1 MLSPARH
8 LIKGSG
14 GWASSHLSTRGNGC
28 AGQGHQVVL
37 RIGSGALRQGISQ
50 GDCAGLGEERDLHT
64 KAIMAAEGSRGS
76 GGGGDEKGN
85 TLWNLLPSFDPS
97 VDDAKEYSDKVLFLH
112 GICPRNQRPML
123 APRLAMLCKGTAWS
137 QVRAISSE
145 KLTDGE
151 EGVKH
156 LLEALSTW
164 QETSEMQTYERFERL
179 IYKTLQKSDESTM
192 SYTNRMSVAFQEVGD
207 AVTIGEVKAFLL
219 LRQSALDGEDK
230 RKIIS
235 MTNGALDYHKIDMAM
250 RALSSK
256 VLSDGHGSSRKKVYP
271 VNFVEEESSEHP
283 EDALMTSADE
293 YLDEETALQWLLHEG
308 DEQAML
314 VQEFEDQVVD
324 VVQESPELA
333 MAFSAYQDARARIRD
348 RIRSRGFWPTKG
360 GSKGK
365 WSSSSTWSSSGSK
378 GKGKSMGKRSTLAE
392 RIAMSHCRL
401 CGQKGHWKRECP
413 RRDTSSTNDTNLA
426 YIDEETDMDDAFVD
440 RLPPL
445 RSLEARNCTED
456 FVFVACHFWSKSSH
470 EGEGQKN
477 RHLRSHLGE
486 FREHFQVVLASMAD
500 SDVRTVSRHGVVGII
515 DTGASKSVVGQ
526 NRVQALVDSL
536 PEACRNRVARRPSDT
551 VFRFGNNGTL
561 RSIEALYLPFG
572 ARWMKVEVVAGSTPF
587 LVSNAFLFA
596 LEAILDIARSELV
609 IPSWSK
615 SFRLTRNEKGLMT
628 VNLVEMIAVAE
639 AKDSDRRPTHEVI
652 SFASS
657 QGEPH
662 EKGLPDM
669 IETHETSRSQNTEQT
684 HTAAAKVAQTT
695 PIARPSSTLL
705 ELSSPY
711 HGRVQRVQGEDHG
724 HRSKSPGRT
733 ESSNAT
739 VGCTLGRGRGPR
751 DGRPEDQEPRGTART
766 SARHQLS
773 SGVGRDCVSGGQAC
787 AEDIPVGLRAR
798 SAVHQF
804 YDQEHE
810 AQDGLDQELSR
821 LLQASDG
828 HCQQAQLSGPS
839 EAARGNPQGQVT
851 DGRGWRPSLEGARDG
866 RKGEHRLGTSLS
878 QAGGQPVFECI
889 QATPGIRDEDGDR
902 SDVGHEGGSSRQDC
916 HPSEGDRE
924 AHEAVR
930 DVDFSSEAQTLA
942 PGEMQYDLSLL
953 CEDIDKQIEFL
964 ESEFAYILETRREVR
979 EGKQEKWGLDL
990 LEVYCS
996 ETSEI
1001 TRQSQRFGL
1010 RVERFTVHHGDL
1022 SSEEGQQ
1029 RLWSLIHRARPREI
1043 WVAPECG
1050 PWGNFSRLNMSK
1062 SSKTADTI
1070 QAKRKHERKHLRLCN
1085 ELFLHQMVVGGH
1097 FHMEQPLGSELI
1109 HQPEVRDIRLGTLC
1123 TTFDMCEVGKL
1134 LAPAATK
1141 QRRGNN
1147 FLRKRTTVYTTSPL
1161 FHRSFDHR
1169 YCQRRHDHT
1178 RIEGQV
1184 FHLGK
1189 WISLSEY
1196 AARYSSGFGRNVAR
1210 YLAVEVANPS
1220 LWWDELQNS
1229 GCDVDPAFVG
1239 EVMRRR
1245 ARPGTDAGELN
1256 GDASKRRRV
1265 HFKQP
1270 AQDSQG
1276 HAGNEFWVDVFQ
1288 RIEPEVPTVGKR
1300 CFINDEILARVQ
1312 EGVPGIKIRRIE
1324 ACRGTERYRLPDSA
1338 VDHASVPLRLTSSE
1352 EA

>member
-1 MLSPARH
+1 MR
-8 LIKGSG
+8 
-14 GWASSHLSTRGNGC
+14 
-28 AGQGHQVVL
+28 
-37 RIGSGALRQGISQ
+37 
-50 GDCAGLGEERDLHT
+50 
-64 KAIMAAEGSRGS
+64 KAIHS
-76 GGGGDEKGN
+76 
-85 TLWNLLPSFDPS
+85 
-97 VDDAKEYSDKVLFLH
+97 
-112 GICPRNQRPML
+112 GICSRPLILPWTMPRSIPTKCSSYM
-123 APRLAMLCKGTAWS
+123 ASAHGT
-137 QVRAISSE
+137 

-192 SYTNRMSVAFQEVGD
+192 SYANRMSVAFQEVGD

-219 LRQSALDGEDK
+219 LRQSALGGEDK

-308 DEQAML
+308 DEQALL

-401 CGQKGHWKRECP
+401 CGQKGRWKRECP

-561 RSIEALYLPFG
+561 RSLEALYLPFG

-596 LEAILDIARSELV
+596 LEAILDIAKSELV

-695 PIARPSSTLL
+695 PILPDLPRRFWSYLL
-705 ELSSPY
+705 LIMAGYSGYKEKTTDIGQSLLDAQSPPTPLWDAPLAGEEDPEMDVPKIKNLEELP
-711 HGRVQRVQGEDHG
+711 G
-724 HRSKSPGRT
+724 HP
-733 ESSNAT
+733 
-739 VGCTLGRGRGPR
+739 
-751 DGRPEDQEPRGTART
+751 
-766 SARHQLS
+766 
-773 SGVGRDCVSGGQAC
+773 
-787 AEDIPVGLRAR
+787 
-798 SAVHQF
+798 
-804 YDQEHE
+804 
-810 AQDGLDQELSR
+810 
-821 LLQASDG
+821 
-828 HCQQAQLSGPS
+828 
-839 EAARGNPQGQVT
+839 
-851 DGRGWRPSLEGARDG
+851 
-866 RKGEHRLGTSLS
+866 
-878 QAGGQPVFECI
+878 
-889 QATPGIRDEDGDR
+889 PGIN
-902 SDVGHEGGSSRQDC
+902 SL
-916 HPSEGDRE
+916 RE
-924 AHEAVR
+924 W
-930 DVDFSSEAQTLA
+930 
-942 PGEMQYDLSLL
+942 GETV
-953 CEDIDKQIEFL
+953 FP
-964 ESEFAYILETRREVR
+964 
-979 EGKQEKWGLDL
+979 EGKHVQKTFRW
-990 LEVYCS
+990 VY
-996 ETSEI
+996 EQDQQYTNFMI
-1001 TRQSQRFGL
+1001 KNTRLKTAWTKSFQGYCKHRMAIASK
-1010 RVERFTVHHGDL
+1010 HN
-1022 SSEEGQQ
+1022 
-1029 RLWSLIHRARPREI
+1029 SLIHQRQLEAILKAKSQTGESGDLLSKEPEMAGKGSTDWELLSARQE
-1043 WVAPECG
+1043 
-1050 PWGNFSRLNMSK
+1050 GNQ
-1062 SSKTADTI
+1062 SS
-1070 QAKRKHERKHLRLCN
+1070 
-1085 ELFLHQMVVGGH
+1085 
-1097 FHMEQPLGSELI
+1097 S
-1109 HQPEVRDIRLGTLC
+1109 
-1123 TTFDMCEVGKL
+1123 
-1134 LAPAATK
+1134 
-1141 QRRGNN
+1141 
-1147 FLRKRTTVYTTSPL
+1147 
-1161 FHRSFDHR
+1161 
-1169 YCQRRHDHT
+1169 
-1178 RIEGQV
+1178 
-1184 FHLGK
+1184 
-1189 WISLSEY
+1189 
-1196 AARYSSGFGRNVAR
+1196 
-1210 YLAVEVANPS
+1210 
-1220 LWWDELQNS
+1220 
-1229 GCDVDPAFVG
+1229 
-1239 EVMRRR
+1239 
-1245 ARPGTDAGELN
+1245 
-1256 GDASKRRRV
+1256 ASKR
-1265 HFKQP
+1265 HLASEMKM
-1270 AQDSQG
+1270 
-1276 HAGNEFWVDVFQ
+1276 ET
-1288 RIEPEVPTVGKR
+1288 EVT
-1300 CFINDEILARVQ
+1300 LAT
-1312 EGVPGIKIRRIE
+1312 K
-1324 ACRGTERYRLPDSA
+1324 
-1338 VDHASVPLRLTSSE
+1338 E
-1352 EA
+1352 EAAAKIAILQREIEKLTKQFEM